1 MSKNDDFIRK
11 SLNEFQ
17 RILRTSAPAA
27 SASYSLIG
35 SLIIFSLAGYFLDSY
50 LLSFPLFLV
59 LGLLLGIIVGF
70 YGLYKFISKQMKH
83 VRSLFYLEIVI
94 LMLGIFLFSEYKI
107 EIFFGSIVPF
117 FTYIIESY
125 FYVNSKKNDPIQSTK
140 ILIFGF
146 IFKMAFFAPFL
157 LSIIYFY
164 AFNTRIFVFIFLGS
178 IILFHT
184 IEAIIVGSFFNKK
197 TKKV

>member
-1 MSKNDDFIRK
+1 
-11 SLNEFQ
+11 
-17 RILRTSAPAA
+17 
-27 SASYSLIG
+27 
-35 SLIIFSLAGYFLDSY
+35 
-50 LLSFPLFLV
+50 
-59 LGLLLGIIVGF
+59 
-70 YGLYKFISKQMKH
+70 MKH
-83 VRSLFYLEIVI
+83 VRIFFYLEIAI
-94 LMLGIFLFSEYKI
+94 LMLGIFLFSQHKI
-107 EIFFGSIVPF
+107 EIILGSIAPF
-117 FTYIIESY
+117 FTYMIESY
-125 FYVNSKKNDPIQSTK
+125 LYVNSKKNNPIQSTK

-157 LSIIYFY
+157 LLFIYFY

>member
-1 MSKNDDFIRK
+1 
-11 SLNEFQ
+11 
-17 RILRTSAPAA
+17 
-27 SASYSLIG
+27 
-35 SLIIFSLAGYFLDSY
+35 
-50 LLSFPLFLV
+50 
-59 LGLLLGIIVGF
+59 
-70 YGLYKFISKQMKH
+70 MKH

-107 EIFFGSIVPF
+107 EFFFGSIVPF
-117 FTYIIESY
+117 FTYTIESY